1 MWGCAMSQLTLYLDD
16 ETAALL
22 KAAAADSGLSRSRW
36 VAEAIRRHAGNAWPT
51 ACRQLA
57 GAFADPPQRGLG
69 DEPAMPPDLPRL
81 RF

>member
-1 MWGCAMSQLTLYLDD
+1 MSQLTLYLDD

-22 KAAAADSGLSRSRW
+22 TAAAADDSGLSRSRW

-57 GAFADPPQRGLG
+57 GAFADLPLRELG

-81 RF
+81 GF